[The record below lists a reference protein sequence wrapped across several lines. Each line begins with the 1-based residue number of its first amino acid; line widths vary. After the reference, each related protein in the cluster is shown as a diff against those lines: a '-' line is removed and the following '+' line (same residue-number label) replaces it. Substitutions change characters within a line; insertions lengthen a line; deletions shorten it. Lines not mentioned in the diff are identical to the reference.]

1 MIKDIKKQL
10 KSKKKKVLVHCHSW
24 NGRNGIVIACYLI
37 YKSNYQ
43 DEEAFGYLRK
53 IRKKSFEKKHKW
65 NIVLNSE
72 NFLNTLRK
80 IFTNDK
86 NDVNYFIKHQCD

>member
-1 MIKDIKKQL
+1 M
-10 KSKKKKVLVHCHSW
+10 
-24 NGRNGIVIACYLI
+24 
-37 YKSNYQ
+37 
-43 DEEAFGYLRK
+43 K
-53 IRKKSFEKKHKW
+53 IRKKSFEKKQKW

>member
-1 MIKDIKKQL
+1 M
-10 KSKKKKVLVHCHSW
+10 
-24 NGRNGIVIACYLI
+24 
-37 YKSNYQ
+37 
-43 DEEAFGYLRK
+43 K